1 MFKKSSK
8 GTVPTLFGGL
18 AQQFSGAKLKAFQ
31 DPMSWHNIF
40 RDQVTG
46 RIDET
51 IFSTLFVEDNGRPNA
66 SVRVMVAMMIL
77 KEGHGW
83 SDEELYDQCG
93 FNAMVMNALGLNNI
107 DDAAPACST
116 YYAFRKRIYEYAQKE
131 GIDLL
136 GLCFQDLT
144 RQQCKF
150 FDVNGGKLRMD
161 SKLIGSN
168 IAKCSRLQ
176 LVIRC
181 LQEFHK
187 HMDSVARAR
196 LAAQDAE
203 FFGKLGKKSAGQV
216 VYPLASE
223 EKGAMLAYCG
233 ELIMRLLQQFSESD
247 SPRYAML
254 ARVFEDQFS
263 VEADVAVV
271 REPKTI
277 ASDSLQSPYDQDA
290 EYRGKGNQKVQG
302 YSLNNAETCSG
313 EKDALELI
321 TVVQVEGATF
331 ADPDFLED
339 AVEESQEVAGEV
351 KEAWVDGAYHSQAND
366 LYADLNEKDFHY
378 TGFQGFAGRFSFDW
392 RGVELFITDTR
403 TGEVTKAQEYK
414 EGKYRI
420 TMIEGG
426 TKTHHRFDQQTID
439 NYFKRKKVEE
449 MPAEVRNKRA
459 NVEATIFQMSFLTRN
474 NKTRYRGKFK
484 TQMWAT
490 SRAAWINL
498 RRIVIYLGKL
508 CSDDPES
515 TTKAAH
521 WSLLAII
528 LGLAERLKTTFA
540 RITPKTAHFLGH
552 CGAPTLNY
560 ACS

>member
-18 AQQFSGAKLKAFQ
+18 AQQFTGAKLKAFQ
-31 DPMSWHNIF
+31 DPMAWHNIF

-51 IFSTLFVEDNGRPNA
+51 IFSVLFVGDNGRPNA
-66 SVRVMVAMMIL
+66 SIRVMVAMMIL

-107 DDAAPACST
+107 DDAAPVCST
-116 YYAFRKRIYEYAQKE
+116 YYAFRKRLYEYAQKE

-136 GLCFQDLT
+136 GLCFKDLT

-150 FDVNGGKLRMD
+150 FDVKGDKLRMD

-176 LVIRC
+176 LVVRC

-187 HMDSVARAR
+187 HLGSGAKAR

-203 FFGKLGKKSAGQV
+203 FFEKLGRKSAGQV
-216 VYPLASE
+216 VYPLGTE
-223 EKGAMLAYCG
+223 EKSAMLAYCG
-233 ELIMRLLQQFSESD
+233 DLIMRLLQQFSEAD
-247 SPRYAML
+247 SISHAML
-254 ARVFEDQFS
+254 SRVFEDQFS
-263 VEADVAVV
+263 VEAGVAVV
-271 REPKTI
+271 KAPKEI
-277 ASDSLQSPYDQDA
+277 ASDSLQSPHDQDA
-290 EYRGKGNQKVQG
+290 EYRNKGDQKVQG

-321 TVVQVEGATF
+321 TAVQVEGATF

-366 LYADLNEKDFHY
+366 LYADLNGKEFHY

-392 RGVELFITDTR
+392 KGVLLFVTDTR
-403 TGEVTKAQEYK
+403 TGEVTEALEYK
-414 EGKYRI
+414 EGHYRV
-420 TMIEGG
+420 TTIENHK
-426 TKTHHRFDQQTID
+426 KTHHYFDQQAVD

-498 RRIVIYLGKL
+498 RRIVIHLGKL
-508 CSDDPES
+508 CTDEPES
-515 TTKAAH
+515 TGKAAL
-521 WSLLAII
+521 WAPLAII
-528 LGLAERLKTTFA
+528 LWFA
-540 RITPKTAHFLGH
+540 APFRTIFASTPLNPAHFPGH
-552 CGAPTLNY
+552 RSAPTLNY
-560 ACS
+560 ACN

>member
-1 MFKKSSK
+1 MFKDSSK

-18 AQQFSGAKLKAFQ
+18 AQQFTGAKLKAFEN
-31 DPMSWHNIF
+31 PLAWHNIF

-46 RIDET
+46 RINET
-51 IFSTLFVEDNGRPNA
+51 IFSVLFVGDNGRPNA

-83 SDEELYDQCG
+83 SDEELYEQCG

-107 DDAAPACST
+107 DDAAPVCST

-136 GLCFQDLT
+136 GLCFRDLT

-150 FDVNGGKLRMD
+150 FDVKGDKLRMD

-196 LAAQDAE
+196 LAAEDAE

-247 SPRYAML
+247 SPMYAIL

-313 EKDALELI
+313 KKDALELV

-351 KEAWVDGAYHSQAND
+351 EAAWVDGAYHSQAND
-366 LYADLNEKDFHY
+366 LYADLNEKELHY
-378 TGFQGFAGRFSFDW
+378 TGFQGVAGRFSFDW

-403 TGEVTKAQEYK
+403 TGEETKAEEYK

-420 TMIEGG
+420 TTIEDGI
-426 TKTHHRFDQQTID
+426 KTHHRFDQQTVD

-449 MPAEVRNKRA
+449 MPAEIRNKRA

-508 CSDDPES
+508 CTDEPES
-515 TTKAAH
+515 TAKAAH
-521 WSLLAII
+521 WLMLAII
-528 LGLAERLKTTFA
+528 LGFAAPLRTTFA
-540 RITPKTAHFLGH
+540 RIRLMTAHFLGH

-560 ACS
+560 ACK

>member
-31 DPMSWHNIF
+31 DPKAWHNIF

-51 IFSTLFVEDNGRPNA
+51 IFSVLFVEDNGRPNA
-66 SVRVMVAMMIL
+66 SIRVMVAMMIL

-107 DDAAPACST
+107 DDAAPVCST
-116 YYAFRKRIYEYAQKE
+116 YYAFRKRIYEHAEKE

-136 GLCFQDLT
+136 GLCFRDLT

-150 FDVNGGKLRMD
+150 FDVKGNKLRMD

-187 HMDSVARAR
+187 HLVSGAKAR

-203 FFGKLGKKSAGQV
+203 FFEKLGRKSAGQV

-277 ASDSLQSPYDQDA
+277 ASDSLQSPHDQDA
-290 EYRGKGNQKVQG
+290 EYRGKGDQKVQG

-313 EKDALELI
+313 ENDALELI
-321 TVVQVEGATF
+321 TVVQVEGASF

-351 KEAWVDGAYHSQAND
+351 KEVWVDGAYHSQVND
-366 LYADLNEKDFHY
+366 LYADMDGKELHY
-378 TGFQGFAGRFSFDW
+378 TGFQGFAGRFAFDW
-392 RGVELFITDTR
+392 RGAELFVTDTR
-403 TGEVTKAQEYK
+403 TGEVTQALEYK
-414 EGKYRI
+414 EAHYKV
-420 TMIEGG
+420 TTIEND
-426 TKTHHRFDQQTID
+426 KRVHHYFDQQAVD
-439 NYFKRKKVEE
+439 SYFKRKKVEE

-508 CSDDPES
+508 CTDEPES
-515 TTKAAH
+515 TEKAAL
-521 WSLLAII
+521 WLPLAILLWFTAPLRSI
-528 LGLAERLKTTFA
+528 SA
-540 RITPKTAHFLGH
+540 RNPFNAASFYGPRGEK
-552 CGAPTLNY
+552 TLNY
-560 ACS
+560 ARS